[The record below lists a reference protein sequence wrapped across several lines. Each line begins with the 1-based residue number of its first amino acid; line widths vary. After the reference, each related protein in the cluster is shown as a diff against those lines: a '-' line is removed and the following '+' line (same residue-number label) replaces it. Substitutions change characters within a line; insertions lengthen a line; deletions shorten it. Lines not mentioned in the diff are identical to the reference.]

1 MKMNSEKFFK
11 ALLFSIFALTEA
23 LVFYIYFRSI
33 ASIQDNH
40 HYEQLNIELS
50 NYLDE
55 NIDINID
62 EEITKQEAT
71 LIIEEKA
78 IYTIL

>member
-1 MKMNSEKFFK
+1 MKINSKEFFT
-11 ALLFSIFALTEA
+11 ALLLTIFALTEA
-23 LVFYIYFRSI
+23 FVFYIYFRSI
-33 ASIQDNH
+33 TTIQHTH

-55 NIDINID
+55 NIDVNID

-71 LIIEEKA
+71 LLIDEKA

>member
-1 MKMNSEKFFK
+1 MIINSKEFVR
-11 ALLFSIFALTEA
+11 ALLFTIFALTEA
-23 LVFYIYFRSI
+23 FVFYIYFRSI
-33 ASIQDNH
+33 TTIQDNH

-71 LIIEEKA
+71 FLIDEKA
-78 IYTIL
+78 AYTIV

>member
-1 MKMNSEKFFK
+1 MTINSEKLLK

-33 ASIQDNH
+33 TNIQNNH

-78 IYTIL
+78 TYTIL